1 MKFFSTLSTL
11 ALVLVASAAFAASAA
26 SAASRPEAGGFAAI
40 TAGMQSLVDRNVI
53 AGSVTLVA
61 QHGKV
66 VHLAAVGSA
75 DIAAGRAMRTGDLFW
90 IASMTK
96 PLTAACVMMLA
107 DEGRL
112 RIDDPVSKFIPEFS
126 HMRLH
131 GAPPARPVTI
141 RDLLTHTGGLGDAQ
155 LGSRAPL
162 AERVVAYAR
171 APMRSAPGS
180 RFDYS
185 NSGFNTLGR
194 IIEVVSGKSYASF
207 LRQRLLSPLGMSDTT
222 FWPSQRRVAKAY
234 RPGGGGLA
242 ETSIYARPGEISDT
256 SRPALPAGG
265 LFSTAADVGRFYQMI
280 LGGGSIGSRKFLSR
294 ESVRRMITIQTG
306 GMKTGTIAGVNW
318 GLGFQVV
325 RSPQGMTAG
334 LSAGSFGHGGSFAT
348 QSWADPR
355 RDAVTVL
362 MIQRGGYT
370 DCDFT
375 EPRKV
380 FQDRAAAA
388 LR

>member
-1 MKFFSTLSTL
+1 MKIFSALFAL
-11 ALVLVASAAFAASAA
+11 ALTASAA
-26 SAASRPEAGGFAAI
+26 SAASHPAASGFGAI
-40 TAGMQSLVDRNVI
+40 TAGMQELVDRNVI

-96 PLTAACVMMLA
+96 PMTAVCVMMLA
-107 DEGRL
+107 EEGRL
-112 RIDDPVSKFIPEFS
+112 RIDDPVSKYIPEFA

-131 GAPPARPVTI
+131 GAPPPRQVTI
-141 RDLLTHTGGLGDAQ
+141 RDLLTHTGGLGDAAV
-155 LGSRAPL
+155 GSRASL
-162 AERVVAYAR
+162 AERVAAYAH
-171 APMRSAPGS
+171 APMKFAPGS

-194 IIEVVSGKSYASF
+194 IIEVLSGKSYASF
-207 LRQRLLSPLGMSDTT
+207 LRHHLLSPLGMSDTT
-222 FWPSQRRVAKAY
+222 FWPSQRRVAKGY
-234 RPGGGGLA
+234 RPGAGGLE
-242 ETSIYARPGEISDT
+242 ETSIYARPGDISDT

-280 LGGGSIGSRKFLSR
+280 LNGGSIGSRKLLSR
-294 ESVRRMITIQTG
+294 ESVRKMITIQTD
-306 GMKTGTIAGVNW
+306 GMKTGTIEGVNW

-334 LSAGSFGHGGSFAT
+334 LSAGSFGHGGSYAT

-362 MIQRGGYT
+362 MIQRGGYK